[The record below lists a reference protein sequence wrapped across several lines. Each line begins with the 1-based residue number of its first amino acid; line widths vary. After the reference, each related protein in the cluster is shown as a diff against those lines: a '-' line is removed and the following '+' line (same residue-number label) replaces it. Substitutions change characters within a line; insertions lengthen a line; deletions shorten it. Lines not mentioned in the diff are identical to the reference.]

1 MSSRRMRRL
10 DKLMDL
16 RGRKAL
22 VTGGAGHI
30 GLAIGEALVE
40 LGARVA
46 VVDRDPGACADR
58 ARALNRLRP
67 GAAVPVACDL
77 SDEGATRKAAR
88 EAKRLLGGIDILVH
102 AAAYVGTT
110 RHPGWAVPFAEQTT
124 DAFELALRVNLTAAF
139 TLAHELGKTL
149 ARSGHGSVILIGS
162 TYGVLGPDLGL
173 YEGTTMAN
181 PAGYG
186 ASKGGVIQLARHLS
200 TVLAPRVRVNS
211 LSPGGVLRG
220 QPKVFVDRYVRKTPL
235 ARMATEEDFKGAV
248 AYLASDLSA
257 YVTGQNLMVD
267 GGWTSW

>member
-1 MSSRRMRRL
+1 MKKLSR
-10 DKLMDL
+10 LMDM
-16 RGRKAL
+16 RGRRAI

-40 LGARVA
+40 LGAKVAILDRDAAACAARVKVLGRLRRGSAVA
-46 VVDRDPGACADR
+46 VP
-58 ARALNRLRP
+58 
-67 GAAVPVACDL
+67 CDL
-77 SDEGATRKAAR
+77 SDEGSTRLAAR
-88 EAKRLLGGIDILVH
+88 EAERLLGGADVLVH

-139 TLAHELGKTL
+139 TLAHELSAAL

-220 QPKVFVDRYVRKTPL
+220 QPKVFIDRYVRKTPL
-235 ARMATEEDFKGAV
+235 GRMAVEEDFKGAV
-248 AYLASDLSA
+248 AYLASDLSS

-267 GGWTSW
+267 GGWTAW

>member
-1 MSSRRMRRL
+1 MKTRSMRRL
-10 DKLMDL
+10 NGLMDM
-16 RGRKAL
+16 RGRKAI

-30 GLAIGEALVE
+30 GLAIAESLIE

-46 VVDRDPGACADR
+46 VLDRDASACA
-58 ARALNRLRP
+58 ARVRVLNRLRR
-67 GAAVPVACDL
+67 GAAVAVPCDL
-77 SDEGATRKAAR
+77 SDEASTRKAAR
-88 EAKRLLGGIDILVH
+88 EAKRLLGGADVLVH

-110 RHPGWAVPFAEQTT
+110 RHPGWAVSFERQTT
-124 DAFELALRVNLTAAF
+124 GAFELALRVNLTAAF
-139 TLAHELGKTL
+139 TLVHELRAAL
-149 ARSGHGSVILIGS
+149 ARSGRGSVILIGS
-162 TYGVLGPDLGL
+162 TYGVVGPDLGL

-186 ASKGGVIQLARHLS
+186 ASKGGLILLARHLS

-220 QPKVFVDRYVRKTPL
+220 QPPVFVKRYIRKTPL
-235 ARMATEEDFKGAV
+235 GRMAREEDFKGAV

-267 GGWTSW
+267 GGWTAW

>member
-1 MSSRRMRRL
+1 MSPRAMSKLSR
-10 DKLMDL
+10 LMDL

-46 VVDRDPGACADR
+46 VLDRDPAACAAR
-58 ARALNRLRP
+58 ARVLGRIRR
-67 GAAVPVACDL
+67 GAAVPVPCDL
-77 SDEGATRKAAR
+77 SDEASTREAAR
-88 EAKRLLGGIDILVH
+88 TAKRLLGGIDVLVH

-124 DAFELALRVNLTAAF
+124 DAFELALRVNLTSAF
-139 TLAHELGKTL
+139 TLTHELRDSLG
-149 ARSGHGSVILIGS
+149 RSGHGSVILIGS

-173 YEGTTMAN
+173 YEDTTMAN

-186 ASKGGVIQLARHLS
+186 ASKGGVIQLARHLA

-211 LSPGGVLRG
+211 LSPGGVFRS
-220 QPKVFVDRYVRKTPL
+220 QPPVFVERYVRKTPL
-235 ARMATEEDFKGAV
+235 GRMAREEDFKGAV

-267 GGWTSW
+267 GGWTAW

>member
-1 MSSRRMRRL
+1 MKKLNR
-10 DKLMDL
+10 LMDM

-30 GLAIGEALVE
+30 GLAIAEALVE
-40 LGARVA
+40 LGTRVA
-46 VVDRDPGACADR
+46 VLDRDPDACAAR
-58 ARALNRLRP
+58 VRALNRLRP
-67 GAAVPVACDL
+67 GAAVPVPCDL
-77 SDEGATRKAAR
+77 SDEASTRKAAR
-88 EAKRLLGGIDILVH
+88 EAKRLLGGIDVLVH

-139 TLAHELGKTL
+139 TLVHELRAAL
-149 ARSGHGSVILIGS
+149 ARSKRGSVILIGS
-162 TYGVLGPDLGL
+162 TYGVLGPDLSL
-173 YEGTTMAN
+173 YERTTMAN

-186 ASKGGVIQLARHLS
+186 ASKGGVIQLTRHLS

-220 QPKVFVDRYVRKTPL
+220 QPKVFIDRYVRKTPL
-235 ARMATEEDFKGAV
+235 GRMAHEEDFKGAI
-248 AYLASDLSA
+248 AYLASDLSS

-267 GGWTSW
+267 GGWSSW

>member
-1 MSSRRMRRL
+1 MTPRPMRRL
-10 DKLMDL
+10 TSLMNM

-40 LGARVA
+40 LGARIA
-46 VVDRDPGACADR
+46 VLDRDPGDCETR
-58 ARALNRLRP
+58 ARDLNRLRS

-77 SDEGATRKAAR
+77 SDEGSTRSAARKAQ
-88 EAKRLLGGIDILVH
+88 RLLGGIDVLVH

-110 RHPGWAVPFAEQTT
+110 RHPGWAVPFASQTT

-139 TLAHELGKTL
+139 TLTHELREVL

-162 TYGVLGPDLGL
+162 TYGVVGPDLGL

-220 QPKVFVDRYVRKTPL
+220 QPKAFVDRYERKTPL
-235 ARMATEEDFKGAV
+235 GRMASEEDFKGAV
-248 AYLASDLSA
+248 AYLASDLSS